1 MDETTLIQTYRDSV
15 HDLYRFV
22 SVRCGGDQVLAEDV
36 TQETWLRA
44 VKAWRDQGP
53 PDSPIAWLKTV
64 ARNLLLNHFRRVPTL
79 SLEALP
85 PDWGGEVSEDGD
97 HWTAPDHAALLTWG
111 LARLKPH
118 QSRLLEAF
126 HMEGRSVRE
135 IAQDE
140 GLSERAVE
148 GRLRRARQQLR
159 THLEP
164 VVRTLQEG
172 GGLQ

>member
-1 MDETTLIQTYRDSV
+1 MDEDTLLQTYRDSV

-22 SVRCGGDQVLAEDV
+22 SLRCGGDRALAEDV

-44 VKAWRDQGP
+44 VKAWREQGL
-53 PDSPIAWLKTV
+53 PDTPVAWLKAV

-85 PDWGGEVSEDGD
+85 PAWQGEISENGD
-97 HWTAPDHAALLTWG
+97 QWTAPDDAALLTWG
-111 LARLKPH
+111 LARLKPG
-118 QSRLLEAF
+118 QARLLEAF
-126 HMEGRSVRE
+126 HMEGSSVRE
-135 IAQDE
+135 IAQDQ

-148 GRLRRARQQLR
+148 GRLRRARQKLR
-159 THLEP
+159 KQLEP
-164 VVRTLQEG
+164 VVQSLQDG

>member
-15 HDLYRFV
+15 HALYRFV
-22 SVRCGGDQVLAEDV
+22 SLRCGGDRTLAEDV

-44 VKAWRDQGP
+44 VRAWRDQGL

-64 ARNLLLNHFRRVPTL
+64 ARNLLLNHFRGVRTI

-85 PDWGGEVSEDGD
+85 LDWVGQIAEDGNR
-97 HWTAPDHAALLTWG
+97 WTDPDHAALLTWG
-111 LARLKPH
+111 LARLRPT

-126 HMEGRSVRE
+126 HIEGRSVRE

-148 GRLRRARQQLR
+148 GRLRRARQKLR
-159 THLEP
+159 RQLEP
-164 VVRTLQEG
+164 VVQSQEEG